1 MYDRIFFTNV
11 LRLLKERGITKAELH
26 SMSGVSASIISDITR
41 GQGNP
46 TLDTMTAIANA
57 LETPLPEMLMHVEN
71 DVLQQI
77 SEHEKNPLNADLP
90 KGFQRVSVVLPDHK
104 AFIVNKWSVDIQSQL
119 RKNKPSK

>member
-77 SEHEKNPLNADLP
+77 SEHEKNPLNTDLP

-104 AFIVNKWSVDIQSQL
+104 AFIVNKWSVDIQSHL

>member
-11 LRLLKERGITKAELH
+11 LRLIKERGITKAELH
-26 SMSGVSASIISDITR
+26 SISGVSASIISDITR

-57 LETPLPEMLMHVEN
+57 LKTPLPEMLMHVEN

-77 SEHEKNPLNADLP
+77 SGDEKGPLNADLP
-90 KGFQRVSVVLPDHK
+90 KGFQRVNVVLPDHK
-104 AFIVNKWSVDIQSQL
+104 AFIVNKWSIDIQSHL

>member
-11 LRLLKERGITKAELH
+11 LRLLKERGITKTELH

-57 LETPLPEMLMHVEN
+57 LGTPLPEMLMHVEN

-77 SEHEKNPLNADLP
+77 SEHEINPLNVDLP
-90 KGFQRVSVVLPDHK
+90 KGFQRISVVLPEHK
-104 AFIVNKWSVDIQSQL
+104 AFIVNKWSTAAQNEL
-119 RKNKPSK
+119 RKNKPSN

>member
-104 AFIVNKWSVDIQSQL
+104 AFIVNKWSVDIQSHL

>member
-77 SEHEKNPLNADLP
+77 SEDEKSPLNADLP

-104 AFIVNKWSVDIQSQL
+104 AFIVNKWSVDIQSHL

>member
-77 SEHEKNPLNADLP
+77 SVDEKNPLNADLP

-104 AFIVNKWSVDIQSQL
+104 AFIVNKWSVDIQSHL

>member
-104 AFIVNKWSVDIQSQL
+104 AFIVNKWSSDVQNLL

>member
-11 LRLLKERGITKAELH
+11 LRLLKEHGITKAELH
-26 SMSGVSASIISDITR
+26 SISGVSASIISDITR

-57 LETPLPEMLMHVEN
+57 LKTPLPEMLMHVEN

-77 SEHEKNPLNADLP
+77 SKHENNPFNVDLP

-104 AFIVNKWSVDIQSQL
+104 AFIVNKWSVDIQSHL